1 MRYIEIMA
9 KGQRKAGSD
18 KSAIVAALPKA
29 CADELA
35 AVEFIE
41 SLRWSETGPCCLRC
55 GDTDVYKMTDRKTG
69 QRNKRFLWK
78 CNGCQKQY
86 TVRVGTV
93 MEDSRI
99 PLRHWA
105 YALWK
110 SCSSKKGVSALQIKR
125 ETGLTYKS
133 ALFMMHR
140 IRFGMAEDWTGQ
152 PKLSGIV
159 ESDETYVGGK
169 PRNKQLRPGP
179 RIGWG
184 KKTPVVSVVERGG
197 NIRSFVTADVTAANV
212 GRILAENVSR
222 DSHLMTDKAT
232 IYMRG
237 PVTKPFARHGF
248 TDHSKGQYA
257 KPDGTHSNTVES
269 AFSLLKR
276 GIYGTFHNV
285 SRKHLHRYVAE
296 FDFRWNARKV
306 DDGER
311 LARAIRSSEGKRLR
325 YKEPVRTLPPTPIQG
340 SPF

>member
-1 MRYIEIMA
+1 MA

-18 KSAIVAALPKA
+18 RSAIIAALPKA

-41 SLRWSETGPCCLRC
+41 SLRWAETGPCCLRC

-69 QRNKRFLWK
+69 ERNRRFLWK

-99 PLRHWA
+99 PLHHWA

-140 IRFGMAEDWTGQ
+140 IRFGMAEDWSGQ
-152 PKLSGIV
+152 PKLSGTV

-169 PRNKQLRPGP
+169 PRNKHPAKGP
-179 RIGWG
+179 EKGWLER
-184 KKTPVVSVVERGG
+184 KTPVVSLVERGG
-197 NIRSFVTADVTAANV
+197 KIRSFVTNVTAANV
-212 GRILAENVSR
+212 GQILQENVSR
-222 DSHLMTDKAT
+222 DSHLMTDSAPLYALTGIGKF
-232 IYMRG
+232 
-237 PVTKPFARHGF
+237 FARHGM
-248 TDHSKGQYA
+248 TNHKKGQYA

-269 AFSLLKR
+269 SFSLLKR

-306 DDGER
+306 DDGAR
-311 LARAIRSSEGKRLR
+311 LALAIRGAEGKRLR
-325 YKEPVRTLPPTPIQG
+325 YKEPVAKPPVGPAQGTP
-340 SPF
+340 F

>member
-1 MRYIEIMA
+1 MA
-9 KGQRKAGSD
+9 KGQRPAGSD
-18 KSAIVAALPKA
+18 KSAIITALPKA

-41 SLRWSETGPCCLRC
+41 SLRWSETGLCCQRC
-55 GDTDVYKMTDRKTG
+55 GDTDVYKMTDRKSG

-110 SCSSKKGVSALQIKR
+110 ACSSKKGISALQIKR

-140 IRFGMAEDWTGQ
+140 IRFGMAEDWRGQ

-159 ESDETYVGGK
+159 EADETYVGGK
-169 PRNKQLRPGP
+169 PRNKQKGKGP
-179 RIGWG
+179 QKGWLQTR
-184 KKTPVVSVVERGG
+184 KTPVVSLVERSG
-197 NIRSFVTADVTAANV
+197 NIRSFVTADVTSNNLAK
-212 GRILAENVSR
+212 ILRENIPA
-222 DSHLMTDKAT
+222 DSHLMTDSSVVYRSHV
-232 IYMRG
+232 IRS
-237 PVTKPFARHGF
+237 PFARHGM
-248 TDHSKGQYA
+248 TNHRIGEYA

-285 SRKHLHRYVAE
+285 SGKHLHRYVSE

-311 LARAIRSSEGKRLR
+311 LARAVRSAVGKRLR
-325 YKEPVRTLPPTPIQG
+325 YREPVAKVPGGPAQG
-340 SPF
+340 SLF

>member
-1 MRYIEIMA
+1 MA
-9 KGQRKAGSD
+9 KGQRPAGSD
-18 KSAIVAALPKA
+18 RSAIIAALPKA

-41 SLRWSETGPCCLRC
+41 SLRWSESGPCCQRC

-110 SCSSKKGVSALQIKR
+110 ACSSKKGVSALQIKR

-140 IRFGMAEDWTGQ
+140 IRFGMAEDWRGQ
-152 PKLSGIV
+152 PKLSGTV
-159 ESDETYVGGK
+159 ETDETYVGGK
-169 PRNKQLRPGP
+169 PRYLQPRSGP
-179 RIGWG
+179 RVGRG
-184 KKTPVVSVVERGG
+184 RKMPVVSLVERGG
-197 NIRSFVTADVTAANV
+197 NIRSFVTVDVTADNV

-222 DSHLMTDKAT
+222 ESNMMTDSAK
-232 IYMRG
+232 IYTDSSIMKR
-237 PVTKPFARHGF
+237 FASHRF
-248 TDHSKGQYA
+248 TDHSRREYA

-311 LARAIRSSEGKRLR
+311 LARAIRSAVGKRLR
-325 YKEPVRTLPPTPIQG
+325 YRQPLATLPPTSAQG
-340 SPF
+340 KLF

>member
-1 MRYIEIMA
+1 MA
-9 KGQRKAGSD
+9 KGQGKAGCD
-18 KSAIVAALPKA
+18 KSAIIGALPKA

-41 SLRWSETGPCCLRC
+41 SLRWGVTGPCCLYC
-55 GDTDVYKMTDRKTG
+55 GDTDVYQMSDSKTG
-69 QRNKRFLWK
+69 GRNKRFLWR
-78 CNGCQKQY
+78 CRGCKKQY
-86 TVRVGTV
+86 GVRVGTV

-99 PLRHWA
+99 PLRYWA

-140 IRFGMAEDWTGQ
+140 IRFGMAEDWSAQ
-152 PKLSGIV
+152 PKLSGTV
-159 ESDETYVGGK
+159 EADELYVGGK
-169 PRNKQLRPGP
+169 PRNKQQHPG
-179 RIGWG
+179 RAKGWLDH
-184 KKTPVVSVVERGG
+184 KTPVVSLVERGG
-197 NIRSFVTADVTAANV
+197 KIRSFVTVDVNAANV
-212 GRILAENVSR
+212 GRILRENVTL
-222 DSHLMTDKAT
+222 DSHLMTDSAPLYARSQ
-232 IYMRG
+232 I
-237 PVTKPFARHGF
+237 TKPFARHGM
-248 TDHSKGQYA
+248 TDHSKGEYA
-257 KPDGTHSNTVES
+257 KADGTHSNTVES

-311 LARAIRSSEGKRLR
+311 LARAVRSAEGKRLR
-325 YKEPVRTLPPTPIQG
+325 YREPVAKVPGGPGLRRLL
-340 SPF
+340 

>member
-1 MRYIEIMA
+1 MA
-9 KGQRKAGSD
+9 KGQRPAGSD
-18 KSAIVAALPKA
+18 KSAIITALPKA

-41 SLRWSETGPCCLRC
+41 SLRWSETGPCCQRC
-55 GDTDVYKMTDRKTG
+55 GDTDVYKMADRKTG

-86 TVRVGTV
+86 TVRVGTI

-110 SCSSKKGVSALQIKR
+110 ACSSKKGVSALQIKR

-140 IRFGMAEDWTGQ
+140 IRFGMAEDWRGQ
-152 PKLSGIV
+152 PKLSGTV

-169 PRNKQLRPGP
+169 LRNKHPAKGP
-179 RIGWG
+179 EKGWLDR
-184 KKTPVVSVVERGG
+184 KTPVVSLVERGG
-197 NIRSFVTADVTAANV
+197 NIRSFVTANVTAANV
-212 GRILAENVSR
+212 GQILQENVAR
-222 DSHLMTDKAT
+222 DSHLMTDSAP
-232 IYMRG
+232 IYALTG
-237 PVTKPFARHGF
+237 IGKFFARHGM
-248 TDHSKGQYA
+248 TDHKKGQYA
-257 KPDGTHSNTVES
+257 LPDGTHSNTVES

-311 LARAIRSSEGKRLR
+311 LARAIKSSVGKRLR
-325 YKEPVRTLPPTPIQG
+325 YKEPLVTLPPNPVQGTP
-340 SPF
+340 F